1 MSLTTQLE
9 TMLAMIG
16 MGGWLGIALDTYN
29 RFLKRSKRS
38 RFIVFFHDLLFWLL
52 QALFIF
58 YVLLLTN
65 DGELRVYIFLA
76 LLCGYAAYQSLFRH
90 IYVKLLETMIRC
102 CIALY
107 RFFLRTCYYVIV
119 QPLRLLLQLFFWTA
133 LLIWRIVLFFITI
146 LFRCIVFFLL
156 PFRALGKWLWSMIP
170 LKWREPVEKFLR
182 VLAGFIQKAKNRML
196 RWSMKWRK

>member
-29 RFLKRSKRS
+29 RFLRRSKRS
-38 RFIVFFHDLLFWLL
+38 RFIVFFNDLFFWLL

-90 IYVKLLETMIRC
+90 IYLKLLETMIRC

-119 QPLRLLLQLFFWTA
+119 QPLRLLLQLFLWTA
-133 LLIWRIVLFFITI
+133 LLIWRVVLFFIRI

-170 LKWREPVEKFLR
+170 LKWREQVEKFLR

-196 RWSMKWRK
+196 RWIMKWRK

>member
-38 RFIVFFHDLLFWLL
+38 RFIVFFHDLFFWML

-90 IYVKLLETMIRC
+90 MYLKLLETMIRC

-119 QPLRLLLQLFFWTA
+119 QPLRLLLQLFLWTA
-133 LLIWRIVLFFITI
+133 LLIWRVVLFFIRI

-170 LKWREPVEKFLR
+170 WKWREPVEKFLR

-196 RWSMKWRK
+196 RWSIKWRK

>member
-29 RFLKRSKRS
+29 RFLKRSRRS
-38 RFIVFFHDLLFWLL
+38 RFIVFFHDLFFWLL
-52 QALFIF
+52 QALVIF

-65 DGELRVYIFLA
+65 EGELRIYIFLA
-76 LLCGYAAYQSLFRH
+76 LLCGYAAYQSLFR
-90 IYVKLLETMIRC
+90 YMYLRLLETLIRC

-107 RFFLRTCYYVIV
+107 RFLLRTCYYVIV
-119 QPLRLLLQLFFWTA
+119 QPLRLLLQLFLWTA
-133 LLIWRIVLFFITI
+133 LLGWRIVLFFISAF
-146 LFRCIVFFLL
+146 FRCLVFFLL
-156 PFRALGKWLWSMIP
+156 PLRALWKWIWSMIP

-182 VLAGFIQKAKNRML
+182 ALAGFIQKAKNTML
-196 RWSMKWRK
+196 RWIVTWRK